1 MHHLVP
7 IFAASFLMLAGV
19 AEAAGAAPP
28 AVPIHEIPLPS
39 FEPPKIVGQPIR
51 HPVAA
56 APVPPVNL
64 GEAGWL
70 ERLWTDPIATFSMA
84 VALFAL
90 ALATFSY
97 FQLRPLR
104 HTASA
109 ARDSAAALPALE
121 RAYVFL
127 TVEGTN
133 IEPVLLEARANIGAE
148 MAPMTVDGLSV
159 HYRYENH
166 GNTPAVIRAASVEFA
181 HLTLLPSDLRYRDT
195 PVDDEIVIRGGEANP
210 RDKAETRY
218 LTTPLTQEDVI
229 RLSNGDSFLWFYGHI
244 AYDDI
249 FGKDHETA
257 FCWYYDGLAKSF
269 YQYGG
274 RRYNYRT

>member
-1 MHHLVP
+1 MRHLVP
-7 IFAASFLMLAGV
+7 ILAASFLMLAGV

-28 AVPIHEIPLPS
+28 AVPMHEIPLPS

-70 ERLWTDPIATFSMA
+70 ERLWKDPIATFSMA

-104 HTASA
+104 LTASA

-133 IEPVLLEARANIGAE
+133 IEPLLLEARANIGAE

-166 GNTPAVIRAASVEFA
+166 GNTPAIIRAASVEFA
-181 HLTLLPSDLRYRDT
+181 HLTVLPSDLRYGDT
-195 PVDDEIVIRGGEANP
+195 PVDGEIVIRGGEANP

-229 RLSNGDSFLWFYGHI
+229 RLSNGESFLWFYGHVV
-244 AYDDI
+244 YDDI
-249 FGKDHETA
+249 FGKGHETA
-257 FCWYYDGLAKSF
+257 FCWYYNGPAKSF

>member
-1 MHHLVP
+1 
-7 IFAASFLMLAGV
+7 
-19 AEAAGAAPP
+19 
-28 AVPIHEIPLPS
+28 
-39 FEPPKIVGQPIR
+39 
-51 HPVAA
+51 
-56 APVPPVNL
+56 
-64 GEAGWL
+64 
-70 ERLWTDPIATFSMA
+70 MA
-84 VALFAL
+84 VALFSL

-104 HTASA
+104 HTVSA
-109 ARDSAAALPALE
+109 TINSAAALPALE

-127 TVEGTN
+127 TVEGTT
-133 IEPVLLEARANIGAE
+133 IEPLLLEARGNIGAE
-148 MAPMTVDGLSV
+148 MAPMTIDGLSV

-181 HLTLLPSDLRYRDT
+181 HLPVLPSDLRYSDT
-195 PVDDEIVIRGGEANP
+195 PVDGEIVIRGGEANP

-229 RLSNGDSFLWFYGHI
+229 KLSNGESFLWLYGHI
-244 AYDDI
+244 LNDDI
-249 FGKDHETA
+249 FGEGHETA

-269 YQYGG
+269 YPYGG

>member
-1 MHHLVP
+1 MRHLVL
-7 IFAASFLMLAGV
+7 ILTASILMLAGV
-19 AEAAGAAPP
+19 AQAAGAAPP
-28 AVPIHEIPLPS
+28 AVPMHEIPLPS

-70 ERLWTDPIATFSMA
+70 ERLWTDPIATFNMA
-84 VALFAL
+84 LALFAL

-104 HTASA
+104 HTAFA
-109 ARDSAAALPALE
+109 ARESAAALSALE

-133 IEPVLLEARANIGAE
+133 IDPLLLEARANIGAE
-148 MAPMTVDGLSV
+148 MAPMTVDGFSV
-159 HYRYENH
+159 DYRYENH

-210 RDKAETRY
+210 RDKVETRY

-229 RLSNGDSFLWFYGHI
+229 RLSNGESFLWFYGHI
-244 AYDDI
+244 VYDDI
-249 FGKDHETA
+249 FGKGHETA
-257 FCWYYDGLAKSF
+257 FCWYYDGPAKSF